1 MDIEKLKRC
10 LKCCADDNSKACNK
24 CELEY
29 GEEECQN
36 LCGYAATALSALQI
50 ENQALRN
57 AASGF
62 KAENEKLR
70 DEVERQ
76 RRSADNRQHLYENA
90 ERAYMK
96 VLAELE
102 QAKREQSRIPE
113 GYALVKLELLEELDN
128 FRDLG
133 PIDRLR
139 ELKQADDE
147 GRCVV
152 LPCKIGSTVY
162 SHARRLDGTDYV
174 QETEFWWSDIPEIGK
189 TVFLTRGEAAAA
201 LRREQDG

>member
-36 LCGYAATALSALQI
+36 LCGYAATALSTLQ
-50 ENQALRN
+50 
-57 AASGF
+57 
-62 KAENEKLR
+62 AENEKLR